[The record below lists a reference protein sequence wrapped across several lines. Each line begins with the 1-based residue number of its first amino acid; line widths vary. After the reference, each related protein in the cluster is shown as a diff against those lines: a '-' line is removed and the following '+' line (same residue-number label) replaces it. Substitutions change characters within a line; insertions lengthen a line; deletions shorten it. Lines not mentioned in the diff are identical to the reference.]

1 MLWRQQWPTNAK
13 TLLGHNT
20 PYDII
25 TRPKGNYNSFHMIYL
40 VFFQYIVVSCLI
52 FLFITQLYIHYF
64 TLVNT
69 IS

>member
-13 TLLGHNT
+13 ALLGHNT

-25 TRPKGNYNSFHMIYL
+25 TLPKGNYNSFHMICF

-52 FLFITQLYIHYF
+52 FLFITQLYTHYF
-64 TLVNT
+64 TPVNT

>member
-13 TLLGHNT
+13 TLLEHNT
-20 PYDII
+20 PYAII
-25 TRPKGNYNSFHMIYL
+25 TRPKGNYNSFHMINL
-40 VFFQYIVVSCLI
+40 VFLQYIVVLCLI
-52 FLFITQLYIHYF
+52 FLFVTQLYIYYS